1 MRRGELLPI
10 GCTVRQYQILRR
22 LGRGGMAEVYLAVN
36 RLGGFHVAIKVPYP
50 ELAQDPGIRQR
61 FIIEAQVQDS
71 MRHANIVRLRD
82 IFEERGL
89 LLLVM
94 DYIDGQS
101 LEQVLDERPLD
112 VDEAIGVSLAVL
124 SALGYAHRREPPV
137 VHRDIKP
144 ANILLTSAGEP
155 MVADFGI
162 ARVVGL
168 ERLTKAGGVVG
179 TFEYMSPEQ
188 VVGEDPGPSSDV
200 YSFGITLFRM
210 LTGVAPF
217 PQTSSSGLEVMNAH
231 VEEEPPEIEEF
242 RMGVP
247 RWLKGFMGLCLRKSP
262 DHRFPDARMAF
273 DFLHRKTRSK
283 LF

>member
-1 MRRGELLPI
+1 
-10 GCTVRQYQILRR
+10 
-22 LGRGGMAEVYLAVN
+22 MAEVYLAVN
-36 RLGGFHVAIKVPYP
+36 RLVGFYTAIKVPFP
-50 ELAQDPGIRQR
+50 ELVRDPGIRQR

-71 MRHANIVRLRD
+71 LRHDNIVKFRD
-82 IFEERGL
+82 IFEEQGL
-89 LLLVM
+89 LLMVM

-112 VDEAIGVSLAVL
+112 VGEAIGVSLAVL
-124 SALGYAHRREPPV
+124 SALGYAHRRDPPV

-144 ANILLTSAGEP
+144 ANILLTAAGEP

-162 ARVVGL
+162 ARAVGL

-188 VVGEDPGPSSDV
+188 VVGDEPEPGSDV

-210 LTGVAPF
+210 FTGVVPF
-217 PQTSSSGLEVMNAH
+217 SQTSQSGVEVMNGH
-231 VEEEPPEIEEF
+231 LHEEPPPLGEF

-247 RWLKGFMGLCLRKSP
+247 RWLERFMRLCLRKSAAE
-262 DHRFPDARMAF
+262 RFPDARAAF
-273 DFLHRKTRSK
+273 DFLRRKTRSGR
-283 LF
+283 L